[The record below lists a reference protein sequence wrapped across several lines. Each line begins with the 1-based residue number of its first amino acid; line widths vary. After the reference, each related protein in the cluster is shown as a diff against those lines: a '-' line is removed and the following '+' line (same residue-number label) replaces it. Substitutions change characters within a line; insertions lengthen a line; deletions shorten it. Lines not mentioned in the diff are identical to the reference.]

1 MSFGLAALI
10 VLGMLVIA
18 LGLLAYNLLSRLH
31 LLEEA
36 VAGGMQAPSRTLSR
50 EEFARRFTIARHRAQ
65 FGSEVGTAVVIFLD
79 DDDASA
85 PLVDVVN
92 HLGSPR
98 SVLLAFRDQPLPV
111 ASGVAVQVG
120 VGARFETLGIP
131 VTPYCF
137 IVDEGT
143 IVEARPVGSPS
154 ALDSLLL
161 EVA

>member
-10 VLGMLVIA
+10 VLGLLMIA
-18 LGLLAYNLLSRLH
+18 LALLAYNLLSRLH

-36 VAGGMQAPSRTLSR
+36 VAGGLKAPSRTLSR
-50 EEFARRFTIARHRAQ
+50 EEFARRFTIARQRAQ
-65 FGSEVGTAVVIFLD
+65 FAAEVGTSIVLFLD
-79 DDDASA
+79 DDESSA
-85 PLVDVVN
+85 PLIDVVN
-92 HLGSPR
+92 HLGSAR
-98 SVLLAFRDQPLPV
+98 RVLLAFRDKPLPV

-120 VGARFETLGIP
+120 LGTQFETLGIP

-137 IVDEGT
+137 IVDEAT